1 MASKWQKLLSQF
13 SDKFMEKKIK
23 TAAENFLK
31 ILGIFDCSLE
41 IFLVPDSI
49 MRDINREYRGKDKA
63 TNVLSFE
70 AAAMPC
76 LSKAALPLGT
86 IYLAPKYI
94 TDHNEDIRYLLLHGI
109 LHLLGYTHEQGA
121 RKAKAMEQKEKE
133 VISKARF

>member
-1 MASKWQKLLSQF
+1 
-13 SDKFMEKKIK
+13 MEKKIK
-23 TAAENFLK
+23 IAAEKFLK
-31 ILGIFDCSLE
+31 ILGVTNRSLE
-41 IFLVPDSI
+41 IFLVSNNV

-70 AAAMPC
+70 AAAMPF
-76 LSKAALPLGT
+76 LSKTALPLGT

-109 LHLLGYTHEQGA
+109 LHLLGYTHEQGT